1 MDSLTPVI
9 ITTIQHSGKHEMQ
22 FLLSSSKDFRAVSCF
37 PLLLCLWSDGGGLM
51 LANSIS
57 PSSLVSF
64 PVSLSFSL
72 SEGEDAYPDV
82 RYIAQL
88 EQTLTHGGSS
98 GDYVVDKHY
107 VFPPDSFC

>member
-1 MDSLTPVI
+1 
-9 ITTIQHSGKHEMQ
+9 
-22 FLLSSSKDFRAVSCF
+22 
-37 PLLLCLWSDGGGLM
+37 M
-51 LANSIS
+51 LGNSIS

-88 EQTLTHGGSS
+88 EQTLAHGGSS

-107 VFPPDSFC
+107 VFPPDSFCRDERESAAHILLPLHCCQPCLAFAERFARQQCLAYIEMEHCRYADA